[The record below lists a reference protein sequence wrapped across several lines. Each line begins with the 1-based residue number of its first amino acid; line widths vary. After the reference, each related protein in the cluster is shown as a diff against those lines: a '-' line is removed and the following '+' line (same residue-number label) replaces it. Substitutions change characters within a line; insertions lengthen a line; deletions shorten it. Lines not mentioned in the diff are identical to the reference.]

1 MTDTE
6 KILEKFDEGETSSD
20 KLKEILQNFFMDVD
34 TEARIGSDT
43 ANAIIGIYEKK
54 ISDLF
59 STSINQARAEEMAR
73 VVGIVDE
80 KVKEYH
86 KDCLTDIFINGKFW
100 AYKEMQGLLSLLDKP
115 VTSNK

>member
-1 MTDTE
+1 MTDKQKEKLTE
-6 KILEKFDEGETSSD
+6 TVIWIKVQPHKNYT
-20 KLKEILQNFFMDVD
+20 
-34 TEARIGSDT
+34 
-43 ANAIIGIYEKK
+43 NAIVE
-54 ISDLF
+54 LF
-59 STSINQARAEEMAR
+59 DTSINQALAEERAR

-86 KDCLTDIFINGKFW
+86 KDCLTDMFINGKFW

>member
-1 MTDTE
+1 
-6 KILEKFDEGETSSD
+6 
-20 KLKEILQNFFMDVD
+20 
-34 TEARIGSDT
+34 
-43 ANAIIGIYEKK
+43 
-54 ISDLF
+54 
-59 STSINQARAEEMAR
+59 

-86 KDCLTDIFINGKFW
+86 KDCLTDMFINGKFW